1 MPFEKLSDHYIKH
14 MYESIRDQV
23 RADAKSGRRLMGEP
37 ARARA
42 KELRREIDRRAS
54 ACAMIVYI
62 TTNRH
67 TIEQHGKI
75 GSGSEARDLCAVRR
89 CFRASG
95 EIRRPGS
102 DRHLRASP
110 HAPML

>member
-1 MPFEKLSDHYIKH
+1 
-14 MYESIRDQV
+14 
-23 RADAKSGRRLMGEP
+23 
-37 ARARA
+37 
-42 KELRREIDRRAS
+42 
-54 ACAMIVYI
+54 MIVYI

-67 TIEQHGKI
+67 TNIEQRGKI

-89 CFRASG
+89 CFRASD

-110 HAPML
+110 ACTHALA